1 MNIPDEKL
9 KALIGELVMA
19 GDLDGLD
26 IAILRARD
34 CSPMPTYR
42 ELSRELDVSL
52 GTVSNRIERIRALF
66 IKELAQNG

>member
-9 KALIGELVMA
+9 KAIIGELVMA

-34 CSPMPTYR
+34 CSPMPTCR
-42 ELSRELDVSL
+42 EVASELSINNA
-52 GTVSNRIERIRALF
+52 TVVRRMQRIKALF
-66 IKELAQNG
+66 IKEIAQNQ